1 MVWVGGGEKKGGG
14 GAGGGSKALS
24 HRLVRLCALLLSEHA
39 VFLSHKNTHR
49 T

>member
-1 MVWVGGGEKKGGG
+1 MGRGRG

-24 HRLVRLCALLLSEHA
+24 HRLERPCALLLSEHA
-39 VFLSHKNTHR
+39 VFLLSHKNTHR